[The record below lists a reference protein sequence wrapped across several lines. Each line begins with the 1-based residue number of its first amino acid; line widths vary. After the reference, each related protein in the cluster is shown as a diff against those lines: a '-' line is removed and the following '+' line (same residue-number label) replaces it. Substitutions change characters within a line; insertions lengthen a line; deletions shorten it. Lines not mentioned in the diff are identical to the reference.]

1 MTSFS
6 ELFAD
11 AQARRESGDLTGA
24 LALFDGREQDL
35 PLQKGLVYLVR
46 AELFAQLGQPDRA
59 IDTLDAALASGC
71 RYKRSWLE
79 ENKRLAPLRGS
90 SLFRD
95 LTERSARRYE
105 EDSAAAR
112 PELTVVM
119 PRNAAPGTEYPL
131 LVALHGNNSTM
142 AETVTHWSSAAHAG
156 WVVAV
161 PQSSEI
167 GASPGAF
174 VWNQTERTA
183 GEVTAHIAEIGKRTH
198 IHSDRVVLGGFSMGG
213 LQAIALPLSARVR
226 ARAFIAVAAWLPEIR
241 EFATM
246 LDRGPG
252 RELRGY
258 VVVGERDPSRE
269 GAKQLVALLAK
280 HRVRVELDLR
290 ADLGHEYP
298 ADMPETLRRALAS
311 ALS

>member
-11 AQARRESGDLTGA
+11 AQARRESGDLAGA

-119 PRNAAPGTEYPL
+119 PRNAALTRRISS
-131 LVALHGNNSTM
+131 ST
-142 AETVTHWSSAAHAG
+142 TRR
-156 WVVAV
+156 
-161 PQSSEI
+161 
-167 GASPGAF
+167 SP
-174 VWNQTERTA
+174 
-183 GEVTAHIAEIGKRTH
+183 
-198 IHSDRVVLGGFSMGG
+198 
-213 LQAIALPLSARVR
+213 ALPPRQTVEDFLVPEWNW
-226 ARAFIAVAAWLPEIR
+226 AA
-241 EFATM
+241 
-246 LDRGPG
+246 
-252 RELRGY
+252 
-258 VVVGERDPSRE
+258 
-269 GAKQLVALLAK
+269 
-280 HRVRVELDLR
+280 
-290 ADLGHEYP
+290 
-298 ADMPETLRRALAS
+298 
-311 ALS
+311 